1 MTESHGF
8 LQYFFSASP
17 VVKTVLLILLA
28 ASIASWTFI
37 LQRRAFYQRL
47 AKSMQ
52 SFEDKIWHQKD
63 LVSFYQE
70 LKKKTWFDA
79 GLEYLFVAGFKEFL
93 HTRKIAGNNKE
104 YVMESTDRAMRVAQA
119 KEIAKLER
127 HMPFLASVGSVSP
140 YVGLF
145 GTVWGIMMA
154 FHGISG
160 AEQVTIAMVAPGIAE
175 ALVATAMGLFAAIP
189 AVLAYNFYSHKVS
202 FFIEEFEQFQE
213 RLSLSLHQAMYAE
226 MNHE

>member
-17 VVKTVLLILLA
+17 VVKAVLLILLA

-37 LQRRAFYQRL
+37 LQRRAFYRRL
-47 AKSMQ
+47 TKAMKQ
-52 SFEDKIWHQKD
+52 FEETIWRQKD
-63 LVSFYQE
+63 LVGFYQD
-70 LKKKTWFDA
+70 LKKSDWFQA
-79 GLEYLFVAGFKEFL
+79 GLEYIFTAGFKEFL
-93 HTRKIAGNNKE
+93 HTRKIAGSHKSF
-104 YVMESTDRAMRVAQA
+104 VMESTDRAMHVAQA
-119 KEIAKLER
+119 KEVAKLEQ
-127 HMPFLASVGSVSP
+127 HLPFLASVGSVSP

-154 FHGISG
+154 FHGIAG

-189 AVLAYNFYSHKVS
+189 AVLAYNFYSHSVTS
-202 FFIEEFEQFQE
+202 FIEEFEQFQE
-213 RLSLSLHQAMYAE
+213 KLSLSLHQALYAE